1 MRYYIKYMAKKRV
14 IFFSIN
20 LKFDTSYLTVK
31 KRIPKVFAI
40 NIRSNEVLTQCK
52 L

>member
-1 MRYYIKYMAKKRV
+1 MAMKSV
-14 IFFSIN
+14 VVFSITFI
-20 LKFDTSYLTVK
+20 FDTSYLTVK

-40 NIRSNEVLTQCK
+40 NIGSNEVLTQCK